1 MKLEK
6 IALITENSKL
16 ARFFELELALLPYK
30 LSPLSTIAEAD
41 SEYDCLIVD
50 SDTVKDV
57 VGGFS
62 CPVITVSSRFE
73 RVEVFPHSRMC
84 TLPYPVP
91 MCEIVR
97 LLRDVECDIFDGREA
112 ERDYNTVYVTD
123 HNTNSIMVENL
134 QLKLTP
140 SELAVLDALCSSS
153 GRLVERERIS
163 ALLGARIRKRS
174 WQRCVQTSLPFRK
187 SLPPRKQKK
196 RQSAKGHSNFSKGV
210 AYEHYL
216 IRCGK

>member
-73 RVEVFPHSRMC
+73 RVEVFPHSRTC

-91 MCEIVR
+91 VCEIVR
-97 LLRDVECDIFDGREA
+97 LLRDVECDIFDERVA
-112 ERDYNTVYVTD
+112 ERDYNTVYVID
-123 HNTNSIMVENL
+123 HNTNSIIVENL

-163 ALLGARIRKRS
+163 ALLGASEGNIADVYICRLRKKLEVPLNPKLIFAERG
-174 WQRCVQTSLPFRK
+174 RGYRTVLK
-187 SLPPRKQKK
+187 IKK
-196 RQSAKGHSNFSKGV
+196 
-210 AYEHYL
+210 
-216 IRCGK
+216 